1 MGSGGVLSGDSRKD
15 ERAVK
20 DSQKIDIFKFHIENK
35 NQACYSIGTQ
45 MNSSICN
52 ASRFTNS
59 FTSNLNNRV
68 RIQDENHKK
77 QINTCLIK
85 EDNGI
90 YWYIYKFCVIICIKL
105 NSSSLQVLYLYK
117 RGELLMN
124 QRKSLKELNLL
135 DKFLFD
141 EAMDDPENVKTMLD
155 IILSQNTNLK
165 HPPQTEK
172 EQRTSIDNRQ
182 IRLDVY
188 AIDEDDVIY
197 EVEAQKENTHNLP
210 KRSRLYQ
217 GIIDSKLLPP
227 GVVDF
232 NLLNEV
238 LIVLIMPFDLF
249 GYGLYRYTFQMKCE
263 EVPEL
268 KLDDGATRI
277 FLNTRGKHPE
287 LVSPELIELLKYMEH
302 STDEISEACESK
314 RIQEMHRR
322 VCQIKASEKAEV
334 KYMQTWEEKILIKQ
348 EGERIGLER
357 INRLNQKL
365 IEQGRFDDLTKA
377 TSDSSYQE
385 KLLKEFK
392 I

>member
-1 MGSGGVLSGDSRKD
+1 
-15 ERAVK
+15 
-20 DSQKIDIFKFHIENK
+20 
-35 NQACYSIGTQ
+35 

-52 ASRFTNS
+52 ESIFTNS
-59 FTSNLNNRV
+59 FTSSPNNRV

-238 LIVLIMPFDLF
+238 LITPFDLF
-249 GYGLYRYTFQMKCE
+249 GYELYRYTFQMRCE

-287 LVSPELIELLKYMEH
+287 LVSPELIELLKYMER
-302 STDEISEACESK
+302 STDEVSGECKSK

-322 VCQIKASEKAEV
+322 VCQIKASEKTEV
-334 KYMQTWEEKILIKQ
+334 KYMQTWEERILLKQ
-348 EGERIGLER
+348 EGEREHLKNQIKKKLEK
-357 INRLNQKL
+357 NLSE
-365 IEQGRFDDLTKA
+365 EQIAEMLETDIAEVK
-377 TSDSSYQE
+377 QIMNE
-385 KLLKEFK
+385 IQNKE
-392 I
+392 